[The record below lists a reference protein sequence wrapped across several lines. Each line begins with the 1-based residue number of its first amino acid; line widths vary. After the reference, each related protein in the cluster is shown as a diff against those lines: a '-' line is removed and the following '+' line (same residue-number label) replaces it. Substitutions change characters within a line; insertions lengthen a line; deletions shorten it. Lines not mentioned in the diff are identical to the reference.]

1 MSLSLALGAVL
12 TRVVID
18 VSLAFVAFF
27 VGMLMATLY
36 SRHKHGAHAAPQ
48 PAPASAAKHL
58 ASAQAEAAANDAARA
73 AMAAQQLRDLAANVA
88 SDVGAHNTFVEGIA
102 DQLEALN
109 HGDAGNNAAVMEA
122 VAKMLEANKK
132 LATRLEDAEHKI
144 ETQAEE
150 IRTQQSEARTDAL
163 TKLANRRAFD
173 VFLAESLEKY
183 ARDAKPVSLI
193 MLDVDHFKKF
203 NDTHGHPAG
212 DEVLRTV
219 GRTLARAVKSGDLAC
234 RYGGEEFAVILVNT
248 RASEA
253 QAAAERI
260 RKAIE
265 TMPVHFGGN
274 TLRVTAS
281 VGMAECSPEEDAAQ
295 LIRRADEAVYASKKN
310 GRNCSHWHSGGE
322 ALLIGASKSA
332 DDAAASKKGSD
343 AKRPVA
349 LADISRL
356 PDRAAFA
363 DELRRRIAESHR
375 FGFPLTLL
383 YFRVKDFKKLE
394 HAYGNAIGALLL
406 DSLSAFIQSTLRD
419 MDLLGRLESGD
430 LIVMLP
436 GSTDSASKIVGQRV
450 KTSISLCPIPL
461 GDHQVRLDLDMGV
474 ATVQPHEDAV
484 AAMASAKADMEA
496 TAEAET
502 AATHDHHHAAEPVAA
517 GV

>member
-1 MSLSLALGAVL
+1 MSLALGTVL

-18 VSLAFVAFF
+18 VSLAFVALF

-36 SRHKHGAHAAPQ
+36 SRHKRGGHAAPQ
-48 PAPASAAKHL
+48 SAPTSAAKHP
-58 ASAQAEAAANDAARA
+58 APAQSETAANDAARA

-109 HGDAGNNAAVMEA
+109 HGDAGNNAVVMEA

-132 LATRLEDAEHKI
+132 LATRLEDAEQKI
-144 ETQAEE
+144 QTQAEE

-173 VFLAESLEKY
+173 AFLAENVEKF
-183 ARDAKPVSLI
+183 AQDGKSVSLV

-248 RASEA
+248 RASDA
-253 QAAAERI
+253 QTAAERI

-281 VGMAECSPEEDAAQ
+281 VGLAECAPEGDAAQ
-295 LIRRADEAVYASKKN
+295 LIRRADEAVYASKKA
-310 GRNCSHWHSGGE
+310 GRNCSHWHSDGE
-322 ALLIGASKSA
+322 YLRIGEMKAAEEPTPTK
-332 DDAAASKKGSD
+332 AAALARSD
-343 AKRPVA
+343 A
-349 LADISRL
+349 LADVSRL

-363 DELRRRIAESHR
+363 DELHRRIAESHR

-383 YFRVKDFKKLE
+383 YFRVKEFKKLE
-394 HAYGNAIGALLL
+394 HTYGNAIGALLL
-406 DSLSAFIQSTLRD
+406 DSLAAFIQSTLRD
-419 MDLLGRLESGD
+419 MDLLGRLEGGE

-496 TAEAET
+496 SAEAES
-502 AATHDHHHAAEPVAA
+502 AATHGLQHAAEPIAA